1 MERVHTLLKKN
12 SPRTILN
19 TVLNNSDVSVADFR
33 ALTMAVNKHGPFC
46 YFKYNGEERTKE
58 DILHQISVYQHSTV
72 LPKIMFGIST
82 SNLIYNHVQTFLSNL
97 KFDINEYGV
106 NLWSYGIE
114 HLGIASPTDAEKKA
128 YPQITSNLPDTQ
140 TQTQSHTPE
149 QEKAYNTLFYH
160 MTLMKIHQNEK
171 LNFETQKFDTLHT
184 QLLQYYDTVFTDVS
198 VPANALALA
207 APGHANALAL
217 AAPGH
222 ANALTLAAPGN
233 ANALTLAAPG
243 PTDKKN
249 KRQLIKKIQN
259 ASTILK
265 EYVINPP
272 AIGYLTY
279 HPDTE
284 NERSSKLMN
293 KTFEIWENKLNTN
306 PIYKDFAV
314 NSTMAIVF
322 AIILYMASRRH
333 KKNKRMKFAKAVCR
347 EHRDPIP
354 LSSNKNAYDTD
365 SKYADWI
372 AHAYP
377 EVHNILLKVKT
388 PLQARIKLTNLAKQN
403 YERDGLSTIR
413 SLTSQ
418 YLIRTDGQLRDNL
431 DEIGR
436 AFYYFKKGMVSNT
449 RATLRRIKGYR
460 RTKKKT

>member
-1 MERVHTLLKKN
+1 MESVTKLLKRN

-58 DILHQISVYQHSTV
+58 DILHQISIYQHSTV
-72 LPKIMFGIST
+72 LPKIMFGILT
-82 SNLIYNHVQTFLSNL
+82 SNLIYNHVQTFLSNS
-97 KFDINEYGV
+97 KDDITDYGV
-106 NLWSYGIE
+106 KIWSYGIE
-114 HLGIASPTDAEKKA
+114 HLGIASPTDTVRED
-128 YPQITSNLPDTQ
+128 YPQFKNLPT
-140 TQTQSHTPE
+140 TKN
-149 QEKAYNTLFYH
+149 QEHSEPDKRAYKTLFDH
-160 MTLMKIHQNEK
+160 MTWMKIDQNEK
-171 LNFETQKFDTLHT
+171 LNFETQKFDTLHK
-184 QLLQYYDTVFTDVS
+184 QLLKYYDDVS
-198 VPANALALA
+198 VP
-207 APGHANALAL
+207 
-217 AAPGH
+217 
-222 ANALTLAAPGN
+222 
-233 ANALTLAAPG
+233 
-243 PTDKKN
+243 TDKK
-249 KRQLIKKIQN
+249 KKIQLIKKIQD
-259 ASTILK
+259 ASTTLQK
-265 EYVINPP
+265 YVNPTT
-272 AIGYLTY
+272 GYLTY
-279 HPDTE
+279 HPDTK

-293 KTFEIWENKLNTN
+293 KNFEIWGNKLDNN

-314 NSTMAIVF
+314 KSTMAIVF

-354 LSSNKNAYDTD
+354 LSSNKKEYDTE

-403 YERDGLSTIR
+403 YERVGLSTIR
-413 SLTSQ
+413 SDTSQ